1 MIVYNCNKEKGYLK
15 MNKNELMNKL
25 DELVEMVGAENAI
38 AELAKAMDSKELEED
53 LRYIDRMEDLNLFS
67 ED

>member
-1 MIVYNCNKEKGYLK
+1 

-25 DELVEMVGAENAI
+25 DELVEMVGADVALR
-38 AELAKAMDSKELEED
+38 ELARAMDSNELESN
-53 LRYIDRMEDLNLFS
+53 LKFIDRMDDLNLFE

>member
-1 MIVYNCNKEKGYLK
+1 

-25 DELVEMVGAENAI
+25 NELIELFGADATVN
-38 AELAKAMDSKELEED
+38 ELAKAMDSKELEEN
-53 LRYIDRMEDLNLFS
+53 LKYIDRMNDLNLFD

>member
-1 MIVYNCNKEKGYLK
+1 

-25 DELVEMVGAENAI
+25 DELVEMFGADTAI
-38 AELAKAMDSKELEED
+38 NELAKAMDSKELEED
-53 LRYIDRMEDLNLFS
+53 LKFIDRMNDLNLFN

>member
-1 MIVYNCNKEKGYLK
+1 

-25 DELVEMVGAENAI
+25 DEMVEMFGANTTI
-38 AELAKAMDSKELEED
+38 NELAKAMDSKELEED
-53 LRYIDRMEDLNLFS
+53 LKYIDRMNDLNLFN

>member
-1 MIVYNCNKEKGYLK
+1 

-25 DELVEMVGAENAI
+25 NELIELFGADTAI
-38 AELAKAMDSKELEED
+38 NELAKAMDSKELEED
-53 LRYIDRMEDLNLFS
+53 LKYIDRMNDLNLFN

>member
-1 MIVYNCNKEKGYLK
+1 MIIYNCNKDKGVLK

-25 DELVEMVGAENAI
+25 DELVEMVGADVALR
-38 AELAKAMDSKELEED
+38 ELAKAMDSNELESD
-53 LRYIDRMEDLNLFS
+53 LRYIDRMNDLNLFD

>member
-1 MIVYNCNKEKGYLK
+1 

-25 DELVEMVGAENAI
+25 DELVEMFGADAAI
-38 AELAKAMDSKELEED
+38 NELARAMSSNELED
-53 LRYIDRMEDLNLFS
+53 NLKYIDRMNDLNLFD

>member
-1 MIVYNCNKEKGYLK
+1 

-25 DELVEMVGAENAI
+25 DELVEMVGAETAI
-38 AELAKAMDSKELEED
+38 NELAKAMDSNELEEN
-53 LRYIDRMEDLNLFS
+53 LKFIDRMDDLNLFD